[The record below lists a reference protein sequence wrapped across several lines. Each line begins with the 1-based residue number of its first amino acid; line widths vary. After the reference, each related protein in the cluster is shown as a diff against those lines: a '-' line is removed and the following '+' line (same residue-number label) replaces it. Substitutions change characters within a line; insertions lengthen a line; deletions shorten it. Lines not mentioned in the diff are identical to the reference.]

1 MASYVGSFD
10 GSMSIQAAA
19 AIPYTLRVDR
29 SDLLYKLSRATQ
41 KQGNDSRP
49 DVALLTALI
58 GAAAGGAAS
67 ATYKRAQAV
76 DTLTD
81 FQALGGARTI
91 ETRTM
96 LSRVTTAADVTE
108 LKAFLARKSAPSSY
122 PTDASGNGGGNKV
135 GGLF

>member
-19 AIPYTLRVDR
+19 AVPYDLLVDR
-29 SDLLYKLSRATQ
+29 ADTLYAISRATQ

-49 DVALLTALI
+49 DVALLNALI

-67 ATYKRAQAV
+67 ATYKRAEAEQ
-76 DTLTD
+76 TLTD
-81 FQALGGARTI
+81 FMALGGARTI

-108 LKAFLARKSAPSSY
+108 LKSFLARKQAPASY
-122 PTDASGNGGGNKV
+122 PADLSGNGGGNKV
-135 GGLF
+135 GGL